1 MRRTVKEARTPSP
14 RLRMTTPSN
23 ACSRSFS
30 PSMTF
35 TCTRTVSPGAK
46 LLRSFLSCPASTSR
60 MASMT
65 SSLSRSLLG
74 RVAPLE
80 PFYQL
85 ALLGGEGRP
94 LQQLRPRPP
103 RAVQRLR
110 PPPARDAR
118 VIAREQHRRHPRA
131 AELLGARVLRRLQ
144 QAVGERL
151 ALGRALASEHAGEPA
166 HHRVRHDERRRS
178 EEHTSELQ
186 SRLHLVCRLLL
197 EKKK

>member
-80 PFYQL
+80 PFHQL
-85 ALLGGEGRP
+85 ALLGAESCP
-94 LQQLRPRPP
+94 LEQLRSRPP
-103 RAVQRLR
+103 RAIQRLR
-110 PPPARDAR
+110 PSPARDAR
-118 VIAREQHRRHPRA
+118 VVAGEQHRRHPRPS
-131 AELLGARVLRRLQ
+131 ELLGPCVLRRLQ

-151 ALGRALASEHAGEPA
+151 ALGRALASQHAGQQA
-166 HHRVRHDERRRS
+166 
-178 EEHTSELQ
+178 
-186 SRLHLVCRLLL
+186 
-197 EKKK
+197 